1 MTDEGLARRTAA
13 LADSSALRAATDKKR
28 KAALDR
34 MVKKNEAISV
44 SAVAREAGVSRPT
57 IRRRKD
63 ILARIQKLATAPT
76 PVTLAVPDNLNGE
89 SAVVSAL
96 RRHVREQADAHRS
109 ETAALRAEIQ
119 RLKRHSPRH
128 WENT

>member
-1 MTDEGLARRTAA
+1 
-13 LADSSALRAATDKKR
+13 
-28 KAALDR
+28 
-34 MVKKNEAISV
+34 MVKKNKAISV

-63 ILARIQKLATAPT
+63 ILALIQKLATAPT
-76 PVTLAVPDNLNGE
+76 PVILAVPDDLNGE

-96 RRHVREQADAHRS
+96 RRHVREQAEAHRT

-119 RLKRHSPRH
+119 RLKTASPRH
-128 WENT
+128 LDST